1 MRIRCKKCENHFQQP
16 ARPLKDGRAAYTTR
30 YFAHIYTHLVNFA
43 EDEIQMSILRNEIP
57 LLEFDTD
64 KNAVIMPNHE
74 QIDVHLPPKA
84 VLAFL
89 SDEIDTYARGHDG
102 RIVAEFETATKIFPV
117 YIVRH
122 EGREICLAQ
131 APTGAAPAT
140 QFLDWLIGYGA
151 KEIVSAGSCGALD
164 NIAENTFLVPC
175 KALRDEGTSY
185 HYAAPSRFI
194 DIDSRARHAIE
205 AALKKHGL
213 PYREIITWTT
223 DGFFRETADKVA
235 YRKKEGCA
243 TVEME
248 CAALAACAQLRDVL
262 WGEILFTA
270 DSLANVEKYDERG
283 WGGDSF
289 EYALRLCLDA
299 VVAM

>member
-1 MRIRCKKCENHFQQP
+1 MGI
-16 ARPLKDGRAAYTTR
+16 LK
-30 YFAHIYTHLVNFA
+30 
-43 EDEIQMSILRNEIP
+43 NEIP

-64 KNAVIMPNHE
+64 KTAVIMPRHE
-74 QIDVHLPPKA
+74 HLDVQLPPKA
-84 VLAFL
+84 VFAFL
-89 SDEIDTYARGHDG
+89 SDEIDSYAKAHDG
-102 RIVAEFETATKIFPV
+102 RIAAEFETATKVFPV
-117 YIVRH
+117 YVVRH
-122 EGREICLAQ
+122 EGEEICLAQ

-151 KEIVSAGSCGALD
+151 KQIVSAGSCGALED
-164 NIAENTFLVPC
+164 IAENIFLVPR

-194 DIDSRARHAIE
+194 DISRQARRGIE
-205 AALKKHGL
+205 ASLEKHGL

-223 DGFFRETADKVA
+223 DGFYRETAGKVA
-235 YRKKEGCA
+235 YRRGEGCSV
-243 TVEME
+243 VEME
-248 CAALAACAQLRDVL
+248 CSALAACAQLRGVV

-270 DSLANVEKYDERG
+270 DSLANAEKYDERG

-299 VVAM
+299 VIAM

>member
-1 MRIRCKKCENHFQQP
+1 
-16 ARPLKDGRAAYTTR
+16 
-30 YFAHIYTHLVNFA
+30 
-43 EDEIQMSILRNEIP
+43 MSIHKNEIP

-74 QIDVHLPPKA
+74 HIDVQLPTKA
-84 VLAFL
+84 VFAFL
-89 SDEIDTYARGHDG
+89 SDEIDTYAKGHNG
-102 RIVAEFETATKIFPV
+102 KIVAEFETATKVFPV
-117 YIVRH
+117 YTVRH
-122 EGREICLAQ
+122 EGCEICLAQ
-131 APTGAAPAT
+131 APTGAAAAT
-140 QFLDWLIGYGA
+140 QFLDWLIGYGV

-164 NIAENTFLVPC
+164 DIAENTFLVPC

-185 HYAAPSRFI
+185 HYMAPSRFI
-194 DIDSRARHAIE
+194 DIDSRARRAIK
-205 AALKKHGL
+205 AALEKHGL

-248 CAALAACAQLRDVL
+248 CSALAACARFRGVL
-262 WGEILFTA
+262 WGQILFTA

-283 WGGDSF
+283 FGGDSF
-289 EYALRLCLDA
+289 EYALHLCLDA
-299 VVAM
+299 VVAV

>member
-1 MRIRCKKCENHFQQP
+1 M
-16 ARPLKDGRAAYTTR
+16 
-30 YFAHIYTHLVNFA
+30 
-43 EDEIQMSILRNEIP
+43 
-57 LLEFDTD
+57 EFDTD
-64 KNAVIMPNHE
+64 KNAVIMPNHRHINV
-74 QIDVHLPPKA
+74 QLPPKA

-89 SDEIDTYARGHDG
+89 SDEIDTYARDHNG
-102 RIVAEFETATKIFPV
+102 RIAAEFETATKIFPV
-117 YIVRH
+117 YIVQH

-131 APTGAAPAT
+131 APTGAAAAT

-164 NIAENTFLVPC
+164 DIAENTFLVPY

-194 DIDSRARHAIE
+194 GIDGLARCAIR
-205 AALKKHGL
+205 AALEKHGL

-223 DGFFRETADKVA
+223 DGFFRETAAKVA
-235 YRKKEGCA
+235 YRKTEGCTA
-243 TVEME
+243 VEME
-248 CAALAACAQLRDVL
+248 CAAMAACAQFRGVL

-289 EYALRLCLDA
+289 AYALRLCLDA
-299 VVAM
+299 AATIHPKDI